1 MSSLLGIDLDE
12 LLHVEKDVGELL
24 GGEQA
29 GHHHR
34 PVKLLV
40 YDPQV
45 PPVLDLRL
53 DDLCDDLFALAAASR
68 AGVAQRRGQEA
79 PTIRTAA
86 NTGKQLSVAVI
97 HNCKKN
103 KKGKQ
108 NYIKERGVLHAP
120 SYNM

>member
-1 MSSLLGIDLDE
+1 MSSLLGIDLYE

-24 GGEQA
+24 GGEQT

-34 PVKLLV
+34 PVELLV

-53 DDLCDDLFALAAASR
+53 DDLCDDLFALAAAAR

-79 PTIRTAA
+79 PAIRTAA
-86 NTGKQLSVAVI
+86 NTGKQFVSSSYSQLQ
-97 HNCKKN
+97 KN
-103 KKGKQ
+103 TKLALK
-108 NYIKERGVLHAP
+108 
-120 SYNM
+120 